1 MHTRS
6 YLHSYLQIHTRVYTY
21 VHKSVHGFHTQLP
34 DDPEVTKKLKDR
46 FEANVETMVTLLKA
60 MGHEQ
65 VIDMKDASAN

>member
-1 MHTRS
+1 M
-6 YLHSYLQIHTRVYTY
+6 YTY
-21 VHKSVHGFHTQLP
+21 VQLP

>member
-1 MHTRS
+1 MGDDANAHVRYARACHAIPLLLTC
-6 YLHSYLQIHTRVYTY
+6 TY
-21 VHKSVHGFHTQLP
+21 AQLP

>member
-1 MHTRS
+1 MGDDANAHAYYARACHAIP
-6 YLHSYLQIHTRVYTY
+6 LKLLYTY
-21 VHKSVHGFHTQLP
+21 VQLP